1 MQALINSVNQLSN
14 KISVLENTLMTN
26 IENLVKNK
34 IHEVLE
40 ETIKHRIEIKFSIVS
55 EEKVKKWLISN

>member
-14 KISVLENTLMTN
+14 KISVLENTFMTN